1 MVEIILSQKSPF
13 VNPFLLYQLYTRA
26 ESPFSKDSAP
36 SFSENGKKFYKE
48 LCTLSTDFSTGLGKT
63 GAVPVP

>member
-26 ESPFSKDSAP
+26 ESPFFKDSAP

-63 GAVPVP
+63 GAPPVP

>member
-36 SFSENGKKFYKE
+36 SFSENSKKFYKE

-63 GAVPVP
+63 GAVSVP

>member
-36 SFSENGKKFYKE
+36 SFSENSKKFYKE
-48 LCTLSTDFSTGLGKT
+48 LCTLSTDFSTVLGKT
-63 GAVPVP
+63 GAVSVP

>member
-1 MVEIILSQKSPF
+1 MVEIILSQKFPF

-26 ESPFSKDSAP
+26 ESPFFKDSAP

-63 GAVPVP
+63 GAPPVP